1 MNGLGKRA
9 SVPLRTGSDHLLAEV
24 ARASSFC
31 PAAIPSGTGAKRVML
46 WSGNIYPGYSAVNAL
61 REPIRAR
68 FYFAALPVP
77 GLSTSRQLVSGSR
90 IGDRALAD
98 TPWDVSERDV

>member
-1 MNGLGKRA
+1 MRDVNIKGPGTSRVTFRLFERPVGVRTRGGIRMNGLGKRA

-46 WSGNIYPGYSAVNAL
+46 WSGNIYPGRQCAPRTA
-61 REPIRAR
+61 
-68 FYFAALPVP
+68 
-77 GLSTSRQLVSGSR
+77 SRSL
-90 IGDRALAD
+90 LL
-98 TPWDVSERDV
+98 